1 MKHSDMVR
9 VARALMGARETFL
22 VKGPPGGGKTEGLV
36 QAGKAEDMD
45 ILIGHPVLHEEI
57 NYLGLPG
64 FETVNGEMRAVFK
77 PFGLTRQLVEA
88 ERKTL
93 CILDDIGQAR
103 LSVQAALAQL
113 VHLKEIDGLPISK
126 HVTFA
131 LATNRREDKAA
142 VTGFVSMLLDRCV
155 CVLELEFDAN
165 ELARYLLS
173 KEYEPLLA
181 AFIRF
186 REQEVR
192 FETPKDELAKQSTPR
207 SIEGYARLMKRGIDG
222 KEICAQAVG
231 APFASAWFAYR
242 MVEKELPSIE
252 DIVKAPKETV
262 VPQKR
267 DVLYALMAALAGATT
282 VKNLPQVVTYVDRCP
297 PEMATMLMKDVAAK
311 LTGLEKVPA
320 FLKWADKNAKYMGVA

>member
-1 MKHSDMVR
+1 MM
-9 VARALMGARETFL
+9 AAGETFL

-36 QAGKAEDMD
+36 QAGKAEGKRV
-45 ILIGHPVLHEEI
+45 LIGHPVLHEEI

-77 PFGLTRQLVEA
+77 PFGLTRDLVEA
-88 ERKTL
+88 TEPTL

-155 CVLELEFDAN
+155 CVLELDFDAN

-173 KEYEPLLA
+173 KDYDPLLA

-192 FETPKDELAKQSTPR
+192 FETPKDELSKQSTPR
-207 SIEGYARLMKRGIDG
+207 SIEGYARIMRRGLDG

-242 MVEKELPSIE
+242 LVEKDLPKIT
-252 DIVKAPKETV
+252 DILASPTKAQ
-262 VPQKR
+262 VPERK
-267 DVLYALMAALAGATT
+267 DVLYALMAALAGASTA
-282 VKNLPQVVTYVDRCP
+282 KNLPQVITYVDRCP

-311 LTGLEKVPA
+311 IKDLEKVPA

>member
-9 VARALMGARETFL
+9 VARQLMAARETFL

-36 QAGKAEDMD
+36 QAAVAEDMD
-45 ILIGHPVLHEEI
+45 VLIAHPVLHEEI

-77 PFGLTRQLVEA
+77 PFGLTRALVEA
-88 ERKTL
+88 KRKTV

-155 CVLELEFDAN
+155 AVLELEFDAN

-173 KEYEPLLA
+173 KDYDPLLA

-186 REQEVR
+186 RQQEVR
-192 FETPKDELAKQSTPR
+192 FETPKDELSKQSTPR
-207 SIEGYARLMKRGIDG
+207 SIEGYARLMRRGLDD

-231 APFASAWFAYR
+231 APFASAWFGYR
-242 MVEKELPSIE
+242 LVEKDLPRIE
-252 DIVKAPKETV
+252 DIIKDPKGTP
-262 VPQKR
+262 VPERK
-267 DVLYALMAALAGATT
+267 DVTYALMAALAAAANA
-282 VKNLPQVVTYVDRCP
+282 KNLPQVIMYVDRCP

-311 LTGLEKVPA
+311 VKDLEKVPA
-320 FLKWADKNAKYMGVA
+320 FLRWADKNAKYMGVA